1 MSDCRV
7 PMATYEPPAEWE
19 KITDQRDRARARFAA
34 MGLSYSD
41 ITDGEL
47 LMLTMT
53 LNKAFKK
60 ARKGAKT
67 PVHSSMTLSKRIKAK
82 HKSNGSIV
90 EAYFF
95 MNAHYFTGRE
105 CVSFN
110 KDGFIGFC
118 GWADDKNTAVVIE
131 GFNEWPDLMAEAGK
145 E

>member
-1 MSDCRV
+1 MNDDWREIAD
-7 PMATYEPPAEWE
+7 P
-19 KITDQRDRARARFAA
+19 RDRARARFAS
-34 MGLSYSD
+34 MGLTYAD

-67 PVHSSMTLSKRIKAK
+67 PVHSSMTLSRRTRVK
-82 HKSNGSIV
+82 HKSNGKII

-105 CVSFN
+105 CISFN

-118 GWADDKNTAVVIE
+118 GWADDQNTAVVIE
-131 GFNEWPDLMAEAGK
+131 GFNEWLDLMAEAGK